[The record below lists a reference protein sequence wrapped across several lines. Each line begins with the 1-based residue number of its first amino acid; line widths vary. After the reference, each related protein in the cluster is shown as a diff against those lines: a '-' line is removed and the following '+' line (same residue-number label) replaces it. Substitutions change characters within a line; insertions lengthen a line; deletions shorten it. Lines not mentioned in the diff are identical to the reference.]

1 MQYSKTVTEHFLNP
15 KNVGEIEDADGKGE
29 VGSDL
34 CGDRIK
40 LTLSIGEGKIRDA
53 KFRSY
58 GCGATIAACSAVTVW
73 LIGKTVCEAMKLDSR
88 AILGLLDGLPPE
100 KLHCSMLAEEAVRA
114 ALLDHL
120 RRNGA
125 EGACAG
131 GCGGDCAACAAC
143 AQTAGEEGDGH
154 GEA

>member
-1 MQYSKTVTEHFLNP
+1 MLYSKTVTDHFLNP
-15 KNVGEIEDADGKGE
+15 KNVGEIENADGKGE

-58 GCGATIAACSAVTVW
+58 GCGATIAACSAMTGW

-88 AILGLLDGLPPE
+88 TILGLLDGLPPE
-100 KLHCSMLAEEAVRA
+100 KLHCSMMAEEAVRA
-114 ALLDHL
+114 ALLDYL

-125 EGACAG
+125 EGGCAG
-131 GCGGDCAACAAC
+131 ACAACAAD
-143 AQTAGEEGDGH
+143 AQTADEGVNGY